1 MGKGMKA
8 GKRPKAPGAG
18 NMQAQMAQMQAV
30 QRKMTEMQDEID
42 KMETT
47 ATAGGGAVTVTVC
60 GAKQITNI
68 EINPDVID
76 PDDAEM
82 LQDLVMAAVNEALRQ
97 MDEIAAA
104 EMNKLTGS
112 LGLPPG
118 LL

>member
-42 KMETT
+42 TT

-97 MDEIAAA
+97 MEEIAAA

>member
-18 NMQAQMAQMQAV
+18 NMQAQMQAV

-68 EINPDVID
+68 EINPDVIG

-97 MDEIAAA
+97 MEEIAAV

>member
-1 MGKGMKA
+1 MGRMG
-8 GKRPKAPGAG
+8 GFPGGG
-18 NMQAQMAQMQAV
+18 NMQNIIRQAQKMQQQMKEAQEQLQESEV
-30 QRKMTEMQDEID
+30 
-42 KMETT
+42 T

-97 MDEIAAA
+97 MEEIAAA

>member
-60 GAKQITNI
+60 GAKQITDI
-68 EINPDVID
+68 EINPDVIV
-76 PDDAEM
+76 PM
-82 LQDLVMAAVNEALRQ
+82 MQKCFRIL
-97 MDEIAAA
+97 
-104 EMNKLTGS
+104 
-112 LGLPPG
+112 
-118 LL
+118 

>member
-18 NMQAQMAQMQAV
+18 NMQAQMQAV

-97 MDEIAAA
+97 MEEIAAA